1 MLYRVEVK
9 SSAQKEI
16 SRLPGD
22 TRRRVLL
29 AMAGLAGDPRPAGAR
44 KIVGADDTYRIRV
57 GDYRVVYQ
65 VADRVL
71 LVFII
76 RVAHRKDVYRGL

>member
-9 SSAQKEI
+9 SSAQREI
-16 SRLPGD
+16 ARRPGD

-29 AMAGLAGDPRPAGAR
+29 AIVNLAGAPHPVGSR
-44 KIVGADDTYRIRV
+44 KIIGTDDTYRVRV
-57 GDYRVVYQ
+57 GDYRVVYE

-71 LVFII
+71 IVFII